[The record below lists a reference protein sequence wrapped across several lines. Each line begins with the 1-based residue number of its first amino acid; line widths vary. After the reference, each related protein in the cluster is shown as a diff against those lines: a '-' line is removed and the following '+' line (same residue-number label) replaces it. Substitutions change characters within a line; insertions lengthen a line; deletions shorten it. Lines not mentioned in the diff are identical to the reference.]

1 MNKKKLYSI
10 LTIVVLLLLI
20 FGKGFFSGVSLPEFK
35 KWEEDPKIVTIYRPG
50 GDVLK
55 LEKKDDKWYIN
66 NTDMVASET
75 EAETIVSKLKTLK
88 IFDRVSS
95 SDDAS
100 YRYELDEEQAIR
112 VTIESANNKLFEIM
126 VGKQSTGMNQ
136 SYVKFVDDS
145 SIYLAGT
152 ITPRD
157 LRKSVFEMRSKE
169 IARFSYRDIESF
181 SVSYEGSSFT
191 LLPYDEEVEAPDGTV
206 QNERRWKFKTGSEKV
221 NMNSAIAMMNA
232 VNPFI
237 ADQLSEEAIED
248 VSDPLGVMEVVING
262 KTVTINIVKK
272 DDQKYYYLKRTDS
285 DDVYKLYETR
295 VNHIFRKK
303 EALIA
308 R

>member
-20 FGKGFFSGVSLPEFK
+20 FGKGFFSGVSLPEFE
-35 KWEEDPKIVTIYRPG
+35 KWEEDPKIVTINRPG

-55 LEKKDDKWYIN
+55 LEKKEGKWYIN

-75 EAETIVSKLKTLK
+75 EAETIISKLKTLK

-191 LLPYDEEVEAPDGTV
+191 LLPYDEEVEAPDGTME
-206 QNERRWKFKTGSEKV
+206 NERRWKFKTGSEKV

-237 ADQLSEEAIED
+237 ADQLSEEALED
-248 VSDPLGVMEVVING
+248 VSEPLGVMEVVING

-272 DDQKYYYLKRTDS
+272 DDQKYYYLKRADS

>member
-1 MNKKKLYSI
+1 MNKKKLYSLI
-10 LTIVVLLLLI
+10 TIAVLLLLI
-20 FGKGFFSGVSLPEFK
+20 FGKGFFSGVSFPEFE
-35 KWEEDPKIVTIYRPG
+35 KWEEDPKVVTIYRPG
-50 GDVLK
+50 GEILK
-55 LEKKDDKWYIN
+55 LEKRDGKWYIN
-66 NTDMVASET
+66 DTEMVASET

-95 SDDAS
+95 SADSA
-100 YRYELDEEQAIR
+100 YRYELDEEQAVR
-112 VTIESANNKLFEIM
+112 VTVESADNMLFDIM

-136 SYVKFVDDS
+136 SYVKLADDS

-181 SVSYEGSSFT
+181 SVSYDGSSFT
-191 LLPYDEEVEAPDGTV
+191 LLPYEEEVEAPDGTV
-206 QNERRWKFKTGSEKV
+206 QNERRWKFQNGSEKV

-237 ADQLSEEAIED
+237 ADQLSADPIEEE
-248 VSDPLGVMEVVING
+248 SDPLGVMEVVING

-272 DDQKYYYLKRTDS
+272 DDQKYYYLKRADS

-303 EALIA
+303 DALIA